1 MTEKLLIIA
10 LKGGNTK
17 IITLNGKKMRKMP
30 SALEKL
36 PSLKTLDLRNNLI
49 PKVCPQIRTL
59 TQLEVLNLGKNLLE
73 EVPEEMKYLTSLKKL
88 HLFGNKIC
96 RFTPAAC
103 DGLQNLILLN
113 LNNNQLTWLPQEV
126 SRLKSLTYLSIN
138 HNQLSSIPRELCF
151 LKNLFDLQ
159 LNYNNLICLPEE
171 IGVLEN
177 LQKLFLAR
185 NNIGNLPEGFCHL
198 KNLKILDIAGNIIQI
213 FPSGFQNMKLR
224 EFYCEGNPLFLK
236 EPFSTEYEE
245 DDVWS
250 LQEITS
256 RFLMCMLEEQNPY
269 LIQALEWYP
278 QVKNIIAQK
287 KTCVACGKP
296 IITPWLECVQFIPPS
311 KSWKTSKNLRLVPL
325 RVFVCSH
332 KCFNCSDLH
341 IFGIAPARDGGG
353 AC

>member
-59 TQLEVLNLGKNLLE
+59 TQ
-73 EVPEEMKYLTSLKKL
+73 
-88 HLFGNKIC
+88 
-96 RFTPAAC
+96 
-103 DGLQNLILLN
+103 
-113 LNNNQLTWLPQEV
+113 
-126 SRLKSLTYLSIN
+126 
-138 HNQLSSIPRELCF
+138 
-151 LKNLFDLQ
+151 
-159 LNYNNLICLPEE
+159 
-171 IGVLEN
+171 
-177 LQKLFLAR
+177 
-185 NNIGNLPEGFCHL
+185 
-198 KNLKILDIAGNIIQI
+198 
-213 FPSGFQNMKLR
+213 FQNMKLR